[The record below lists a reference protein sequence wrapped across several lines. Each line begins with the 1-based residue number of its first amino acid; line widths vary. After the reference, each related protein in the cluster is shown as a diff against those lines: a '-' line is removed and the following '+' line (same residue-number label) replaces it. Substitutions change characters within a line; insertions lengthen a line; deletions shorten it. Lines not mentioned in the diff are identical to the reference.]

1 MRTKHL
7 VLTSALALLFSGGS
21 LHAQDF
27 KLTSSGYFKNQ
38 GVDVMAFDDIYPEGH
53 QGGVCVIMN
62 GHRIATNGDIR
73 MEATPGQWQPVPKQ
87 LDRKLDGNS
96 ITATLCYPD
105 SSRHLT
111 GFNPMIYPDYNLT
124 YTVRV
129 ESKGKNIEVTVDL
142 DRPVPQALLGKVGFN
157 LEFFPGY
164 LFGKPWIMD
173 GQSGIYPQ
181 QPNSPVI
188 TTEPNHL
195 HAGHYHQSE
204 RPLAQFD
211 HFVAEGK
218 GYNPIV
224 ADDIIAKPYAVG
236 TKFTSRPDDP
246 YSKLTIESLSG
257 DLKLYDGRMNHNNG
271 WFVLRSDIKPGV
283 TKGAVKWIISP
294 NIQSDWMY
302 TPVIQTSQIGYHP
315 AQDKEAVIEMDV
327 RDTRQLSAQVIR
339 IDADKENVVKTVSPS
354 SWGKFLRY
362 NYLKVDFTDIK
373 EPGLYQI
380 KYGDSTSPIFRIDE
394 TIYDRGVWQPVIEY
408 FLPVQ
413 MCHMRVNEKYRVWH
427 DYCHMDDAQMA
438 PADNLFDGYNQSA
451 ENIPS
456 KYKPGDI
463 VPNVNIGG
471 WHDAGDFDLRVES
484 QAGEAY
490 ILTMAYEA
498 FHPDIDVTSIDQIK
512 RITEI
517 HQPDGKNDM
526 LQQVENGALTVVNGY
541 LALGRLYRGI
551 ICNSLRQYVL
561 LGDASAMTDGKLG
574 TEDDR
579 WIYTQNN
586 PGSELNTAGQLAAM
600 SRVLKNFNDTL
611 SVHCLN
617 ISRQIFET
625 TDASNRALG
634 AKIFAAVELY
644 LTTGEQPYLD
654 FVYANQDVIM
664 KQIGRMG
671 WYTARLERK
680 VAQMKDKKAKNF
692 CAAFRKALIG
702 YKAELNELVHETPYG
717 IPYRPHIWGAGW
729 DIQNFGY
736 QHYYLASTYPDIFP
750 KAPVFNALNFIL
762 GCHPGINQASFASGV
777 GAQSATV
784 AYGANR
790 ADWSYIPGGVISGTA
805 LIRPDFPELLT
816 FPFLWQQTEYVL
828 GGGSSHYMFLVLAA
842 QDLLKN

>member
-1 MRTKHL
+1 
-7 VLTSALALLFSGGS
+7 
-21 LHAQDF
+21 
-27 KLTSSGYFKNQ
+27 
-38 GVDVMAFDDIYPEGH
+38 MAFDDIYPEGH

-188 TTEPNHL
+188 TTQPNHL
-195 HAGHYHQSE
+195 HAGHYHQAD

-236 TKFTSRPDDP
+236 SKFTSRPDDP

-327 RDTRQLSAQVIR
+327 RDSRQLSAQVIR

-354 SWGKFLRY
+354 NWGKFLRY

-380 KYGDSTSPIFRIDE
+380 KYGNSTSPIFRIDE
-394 TIYDRGVWQPVIEY
+394 GIYDRGVWQPVIEY

-438 PADNLFDGYNQSA
+438 PADNLFDGYNQRA
-451 ENIPS
+451 EDIPS
-456 KYKPGDI
+456 KYKPGDV

-600 SRVLKNFNDTL
+600 SRVMKNFNDTL
-611 SVHCLN
+611 STHCLN

-625 TDASNRALG
+625 TNAEKALG

-671 WYTARLERK
+671 WYTARLERQ

-777 GAQSATV
+777 GAESATV

-842 QDLLKN
+842 QHLLKS

>member
-1 MRTKHL
+1 
-7 VLTSALALLFSGGS
+7 
-21 LHAQDF
+21 
-27 KLTSSGYFKNQ
+27 
-38 GVDVMAFDDIYPEGH
+38 MAFDDIYPEGH

-111 GFNPMIYPDYNLT
+111 GFNPMIYPDYKLT

-195 HAGHYHQSE
+195 HAGHYHE
-204 RPLAQFD
+204 AGRPLAKFD
-211 HFVAEGK
+211 HFVADGK

-236 TKFTSRPDDP
+236 SKFTSRPDDP

-327 RDTRQLSAQVIR
+327 RDSRQLSAQVIR
-339 IDADKENVVKTVSPS
+339 IDADKQNVVKTVSPS

-394 TIYDRGVWQPVIEY
+394 GIYDRGVWQPVIEY

-438 PADNLFDGYNQSA
+438 PADNLFDGYNQRA
-451 ENIPS
+451 EDIPS
-456 KYKPGDI
+456 KYKPGDV

-600 SRVLKNFNDTL
+600 SRVMKNFNDTL

-617 ISRQIFET
+617 IARQIFET
-625 TDASNRALG
+625 TNAGERAQS

-644 LTTGEQPYLD
+644 LTTGEKPYLD
-654 FVYANQDVIM
+654 FVYANQDIIM

-671 WYTARLERK
+671 WYTARLERQ

-842 QDLLKN
+842 QHLLKS